1 MHRLDHGMNEPF
13 NYQPPCRRPIKV
25 DGFVEALDFSHDTQ
39 SKNDSGARIV
49 VGDTI
54 SVMPLSEI

>member
-1 MHRLDHGMNEPF
+1 MSKHVIISLPVADRSKSMASSRHS
-13 NYQPPCRRPIKV
+13 
-25 DGFVEALDFSHDTQ
+25 ASSHDTQ
-39 SKNDSGARIV
+39 STNDSGARIV